1 MASSVA
7 APEAPRPHAAD
18 PTWRR
23 LRARW
28 PLAVLALAMVA
39 AAGLLLY
46 LTRGFTFYYDEWN
59 FLINRQEFTADAL
72 LRPHNEH
79 NVMVAVLLFKGL
91 WELVGLDHYLAFRVL
106 VVALHLLCGGL
117 LYVYARRRVGPV
129 LALAPAVIVL
139 FLGTAWEII
148 LWPFE
153 VQFLIPIAAGLGAF
167 MLLERRE
174 LRADLWASGLLV
186 LALAGGSLGIPV
198 LLGAG
203 VDILFR
209 PDRFRRLARV
219 VALPAALYVAWLREY
234 DPFRHRFGTYES
246 VPGFVFE
253 QLGSA
258 LAAVAG
264 FQYHS
269 VRTPALVAAGL
280 LIVVLAERFARGK
293 VDRGRLAAVVAMA
306 VAYWAA
312 LALYRPWVA
321 DQEASRF
328 LYGGAV
334 LVLLALL
341 EVARGRRPGPRALAV
356 VGVLVLLSAAS
367 NLDDLRDGASRVRAY
382 SNYVEPGLGALE
394 LTRGHVRADFQP
406 EPARAPDIVAG
417 RYFRAVDRWGSP
429 ADRPRE
435 ILTRAP
441 GPRAAADIVLVEAL
455 RLELRPGRLPA
466 RPGPL
471 PRVDAAV
478 NGTARAAGGCLRFT
492 PSGPGALEVRLPAG
506 GAALAAKGPV
516 DVQLR
521 RFGDSFQ
528 ADQSAPQ
535 LDLFGGNRQ
544 AFGRGV
550 LRARTLRL
558 ESGRPGVLR
567 IPADA
572 APTPWHARAV
582 STTPLTVCGLPPR

>member
-7 APEAPRPHAAD
+7 APEAPNTHVAA
-18 PTWRR
+18 PASRR
-23 LRARW
+23 LADQW
-28 PLAVLALAMVA
+28 PLAVLALAMGA
-39 AAGLLLY
+39 AALLLLY

-79 NVMVAVLLFKGL
+79 NVMIAVLLFKGL
-91 WELVGLDHYLAFRVL
+91 WELVGLDHYIAFRLL

-129 LALAPAVIVL
+129 LALAPALILL

-174 LRADLWASGLLV
+174 LRSDLWASALLV
-186 LALAGGSLGIPV
+186 LALAGGSLGIPMLV
-198 LLGAG
+198 GAG
-203 VDILFR
+203 VDIVFR
-209 PDRFRRLARV
+209 QDRLRRLARV
-219 VALPAALYVAWLREY
+219 VALPAALYVVWLHEY
-234 DPFRHRFGTYES
+234 DPFRARFGTYES

-258 LAAVAG
+258 LAAIAG

-269 VRTPALVAAGL
+269 VQTPALVAAAVL
-280 LIVVLAERFARGK
+280 LVVLAERFVRGG
-293 VDRGRLAAVVAMA
+293 VDRGRLAAIVTMA
-306 VAYWAA
+306 LAYWAA

-321 DQEASRF
+321 DQEPSRF
-328 LYGGAV
+328 LYGGAL

-341 EVARGRRPGPRALAV
+341 EVARGWRPGPRTLAL
-356 VGVLVLLSAAS
+356 VGALVLLSAVS
-367 NLDDLRDGASRVRAY
+367 NLDDLRDGADRVRAY
-382 SNYVEPGLGALE
+382 SDYVEPGLGALE
-394 LTRGHVRADFQP
+394 LTRGQVRASFRP
-406 EPARAPDIVAG
+406 EPTRAPDIVAG

-429 ADRPRE
+429 ADTPE
-435 ILTRAP
+435 QILTRNP

-455 RLELRPGRLPA
+455 RLNLRPGTLPA
-466 RPGPL
+466 SPGPL
-471 PRVDAAV
+471 PAVDGAA
-478 NGTARAAGGCLRFT
+478 NGTARPAGGCLRFT
-492 PSGPGALEVRLPAG
+492 PSGAGGLDLRLPAG
-506 GAALAAKGPV
+506 GVALSGKGPV

-521 RFGDSFQ
+521 RFGDDFQ
-528 ADQSAPQ
+528 ADQSAPE
-535 LDLFGGNRQ
+535 LELFGGNRQ
-544 AFGRGV
+544 AFGRVV

-558 ESGRPGVLR
+558 EGGRPALLR
-567 IPADA
+567 IPPDA
-572 APTPWHARAV
+572 SPTPWHARLTSA
-582 STTPLTVCGLPPR
+582 TPLTVCGLPAR